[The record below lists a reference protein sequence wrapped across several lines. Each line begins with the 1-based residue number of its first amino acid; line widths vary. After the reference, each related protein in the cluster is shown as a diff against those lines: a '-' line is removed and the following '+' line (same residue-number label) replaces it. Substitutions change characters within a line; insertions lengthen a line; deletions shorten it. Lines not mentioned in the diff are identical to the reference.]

1 MSGHVGIDA
10 LGWDDRSVRSGE
22 AGSGLLRTVVGPA
35 NVVSLPGWKDA
46 LVAGE
51 AAALAGAGRIAECG
65 TRAALLRNAPDT
77 EAGRALWPAH
87 LRWLAGDARRA
98 VLAIPDCAEW
108 NEARRQALIDAG
120 RRARLD
126 PTLLWR
132 SVATL
137 LGLPAG
143 TLLAPVRG
151 AEAIVVSLTASE
163 TTISCL
169 GLEVDNETGLL
180 TPLRRRFGQLVSGSI
195 ARGLDVA
202 ERAAQELARR
212 LDAASAAE
220 PMLWS
225 TRAVADILAG
235 RRAGALDLLLADGRW
250 LVEPVAPIDVT
261 SLGERLVEAV
271 RRALEALEAD
281 SCMAV
286 VVEGPFAACPAPGGS
301 VGSSVLEAAAKR
313 FPGAACRLAQPEAV
327 ATGAAEHARRLA
339 LGLPTYF
346 DFLPQIEIAALVQDE
361 PKFVPL
367 IRGTNRI
374 AGGGRY
380 AEPVEADF
388 SIAAGSE
395 DFPIYLAMEGAP
407 AVRALKVK
415 LQPPPDTKVA
425 VRLHVE
431 QRPAQGHARVTIVP
445 NAPEDRAALGRGLI
459 LLDWDSLTET
469 ELDKETALATLQGGY
484 GCPDKPAYLPAHRG
498 LWMLP
503 VSLGSK
509 QVAASDLLERFVGFN
524 SAHAGTA
531 EHLALVRSVRAFLTQ
546 KRDPSTIPKAT
557 WHETG
562 KHGPLDSDGRP
573 PVELPAAEMALLEQV
588 RTELDRLLRLD
599 RLRPAFRSQLVLAG
613 SWLYVTAPP
622 AVVADLRRQ
631 IHAETLPA
639 RLAQAAGR
647 CLTLEADL
655 RAFYALL
662 SQRQKEGKLGLPEI
676 KAAAESLQWRPDAAR
691 ALTAVSAQG
700 LTLAA
705 LDAMRRERE
714 KRNFKQSYRWAQQL
728 LFVLLRF
735 RIVDRLYLGRRS
747 LTWAPLRARVER
759 EVTACLDAVTSR
771 GRGDLAKALRDY
783 CDYLDSRARDGGLIA
798 ENDPYRS
805 GEEEVDGEDEA

>member
-22 AGSGLLRTVVGPA
+22 AGSGLLRTVVGPSS
-35 NVVSLPGWKDA
+35 VISLPGWKDA

-87 LRWLAGDARRA
+87 LRWLAGEAQRA

-143 TLLAPVRG
+143 TLAVPVRG

-235 RRAGALDLLLADGRW
+235 RRAAAPGLLLADGRW
-250 LVEPVAPIDVT
+250 LVEPIAPIDVT
-261 SLGERLVEAV
+261 SLGQRLVEAV

-313 FPGAACRLAQPEAV
+313 FPGAAYHLAQPEAV

-346 DFLPQIEIAALVQDE
+346 DFLPQIQIAAYVDGE
-361 PKFVPL
+361 PDFVDL
-367 IRGTNRI
+367 IKGVLRI
-374 AGGGRY
+374 AGNQPYDKWVNG
-380 AEPVEADF
+380 DF
-388 SIAAGSE
+388 AIAAGTAAAPFYIALEGDPTVRSLSVE
-395 DFPIYLAMEGAP
+395 FKLPPAMDVP
-407 AVRALKVK
+407 
-415 LQPPPDTKVA
+415 
-425 VRLHVE
+425 VRLHVT
-431 QRPAQGHARVTIVP
+431 QRPAQGHARVEIVP
-445 NAPEDRAALGRGLI
+445 SDAGHRLALGRGQI
-459 LLDWDSLTET
+459 VLDWSRLEGTG
-469 ELDKETALATLQGGY
+469 LDRAQVRERLQVGY
-484 GCPDKPAYLPAHRG
+484 GYPDQPAYLPAHRA
-498 LWMLP
+498 LWDVPVRLGGKTTTAHALLHQFVANGDDPGLP
-503 VSLGSK
+503 VHIR
-509 QVAASDLLERFVGFN
+509 RFLTHKREPAKLPGGPW
-524 SAHAGTA
+524 AGTG
-531 EHLALVRSVRAFLTQ
+531 
-546 KRDPSTIPKAT
+546 KR
-557 WHETG
+557 
-562 KHGPLDSDGRP
+562 GPLDSDGKP
-573 PVELPAAEMALLEQV
+573 PAGLAQGTDRLLEQARATIGQRLERAAPNSTV
-588 RTELDRLLRLD
+588 WKELVLLGAWFYLAAPPQVVAAFRE
-599 RLRPAFRSQLVLAG
+599 RLRAGMLPRS
-613 SWLYVTAPP
+613 
-622 AVVADLRRQ
+622 
-631 IHAETLPA
+631 
-639 RLAQAAGR
+639 LAQAAGR
-647 CLTLEADL
+647 CLADPDDL
-655 RAFYALL
+655 RALYRLL
-662 SQRQKEGKLGLPEI
+662 QRAAATDNGLHHMEI
-676 KAAAESLQWRPDAAR
+676 KAIAESLQWRPDAAR
-691 ALTAVSAQG
+691 ALEASTAAAFTSAAVGAMQQHRMAGNFG
-700 LTLAA
+700 LH
-705 LDAMRRERE
+705 
-714 KRNFKQSYRWAQQL
+714 YHWAQQL
-728 LFVLLRF
+728 LIVLLRF
-735 RIVDRLYLGRRS
+735 RILDGRYLAPNAEA
-747 LTWAPLRARVER
+747 WAPLRRIALAEAKTCLRAVAEAAAAAHGAAARRLE
-759 EVTACLDAVTSR
+759 DMSQN
-771 GRGDLAKALRDY
+771 LRDY
-783 CDYLDSRARDGGLIA
+783 LRQLDSRANDTGLIVRG
-798 ENDPYRS
+798 DP
-805 GEEEVDGEDEA
+805 DAHDA